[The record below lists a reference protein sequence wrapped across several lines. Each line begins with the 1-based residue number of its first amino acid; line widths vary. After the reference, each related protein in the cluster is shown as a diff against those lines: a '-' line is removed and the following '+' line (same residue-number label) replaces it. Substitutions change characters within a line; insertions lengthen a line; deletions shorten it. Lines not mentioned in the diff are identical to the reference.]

1 MGIDVWPGDFALCV
15 ASGHEHKNISRLLRA
30 FAKLSTDRHL
40 VLVGHAGLDQDALKS
55 QAAELGVADQVIFTG
70 WIDEEDL
77 EGLYRAATAFVYPT
91 LMEGF
96 GLPVLEAM
104 HRGVPVACSNTSSL
118 PEVAG
123 DAALTFDPNDEAA
136 IGAAVERLLTDSEL
150 RADLIR
156 RGYERAAQFTW
167 ERCAEQTLAMYE
179 RAMRG

>member
-1 MGIDVWPGDFALCV
+1 
-15 ASGHEHKNISRLLRA
+15 
-30 FAKLSTDRHL
+30 
-40 VLVGHAGLDQDALKS
+40 
-55 QAAELGVADQVIFTG
+55 
-70 WIDEEDL
+70 
-77 EGLYRAATAFVYPT
+77 
-91 LMEGF
+91 
-96 GLPVLEAM
+96 M

>member
-1 MGIDVWPGDFALCV
+1 
-15 ASGHEHKNISRLLRA
+15 
-30 FAKLSTDRHL
+30 
-40 VLVGHAGLDQDALKS
+40 
-55 QAAELGVADQVIFTG
+55 
-70 WIDEEDL
+70 
-77 EGLYRAATAFVYPT
+77 
-91 LMEGF
+91 
-96 GLPVLEAM
+96 
-104 HRGVPVACSNTSSL
+104 L